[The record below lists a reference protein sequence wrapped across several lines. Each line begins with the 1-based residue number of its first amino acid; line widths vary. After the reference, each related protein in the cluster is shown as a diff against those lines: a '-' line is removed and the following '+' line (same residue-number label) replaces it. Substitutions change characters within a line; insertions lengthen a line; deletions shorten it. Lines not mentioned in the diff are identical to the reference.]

1 MKHLLLFSLA
11 LLLLGT
17 GCNSGKTAQEENS
30 ATPPKVQLTKDQDM
44 ELQQELLAFMKLL
57 EFTREHYVDENA
69 VSYKKLFQGA
79 MDGML
84 EHLDPY
90 SRYQTPQNF
99 SLSMDDTR
107 GSFAGIGAT
116 IQKVDDGIKLT
127 KIQKGSPAE
136 KAGLKA
142 GDILL
147 SIDKTSL
154 KDLSLE
160 DSIGKIRGKKGS
172 AAILKVRR
180 KNQPDKEYTVI
191 RDIIKTPSIT
201 HMGIIQKK
209 IGYFRINQFTAT
221 TADELDEY
229 LKEYGKKIDRLI
241 IDLRFNPGGQLD
253 VTVETLSRFLE
264 KGLLVVSVEGRSE
277 GVQRHEAISCKK
289 YTHIPIVVLINEFS
303 ASASEIFAGCMKDYK
318 RAVVIGEKSFGKG
331 SVQRIYPMPDG
342 GGARI
347 TIAKYYTPSR
357 KVIHGKGIEPDVVV
371 KLPEDDKKAMAE
383 YLMEHDEEPLP
394 VKTDSYTDKQLEKAI
409 QIVLGLKEFHMIK

>member
-1 MKHLLLFSLA
+1 M
-11 LLLLGT
+11 
-17 GCNSGKTAQEENS
+17 
-30 ATPPKVQLTKDQDM
+30 
-44 ELQQELLAFMKLL
+44 
-57 EFTREHYVDENA
+57 
-69 VSYKKLFQGA
+69 
-79 MDGML
+79 
-84 EHLDPY
+84 
-90 SRYQTPQNF
+90 
-99 SLSMDDTR
+99 
-107 GSFAGIGAT
+107 
-116 IQKVDDGIKLT
+116 
-127 KIQKGSPAE
+127 
-136 KAGLKA
+136 
-142 GDILL
+142 
-147 SIDKTSL
+147 
-154 KDLSLE
+154 
-160 DSIGKIRGKKGS
+160 
-172 AAILKVRR
+172 
-180 KNQPDKEYTVI
+180 
-191 RDIIKTPSIT
+191 
-201 HMGIIQKK
+201 
-209 IGYFRINQFTAT
+209 
-221 TADELDEY
+221 
-229 LKEYGKKIDRLI
+229 
-241 IDLRFNPGGQLD
+241 RFNPGGQLD